1 MRISDWS
8 SDVCSSDLN
17 SRRYM
22 VPERRVVRYAPI
34 TYDALGAAVAPT
46 GAEIQRFYT
55 ANKAVYGPSETRRLS
70 QIILPDEAAAPELAE
85 RARKGE
91 NFAKIP
97 ADKGFTAA
105 DIAIGEPT
113 KDRKSTRLK

>member
-1 MRISDWS
+1 
-8 SDVCSSDLN
+8 
-17 SRRYM
+17 M

-70 QIILPDEAAAPELAE
+70 QIILPDEAAAADVAE

-91 NFAKIP
+91 NFAKIA
-97 ADKGFTAA
+97 ADKGSTAA
-105 DIAIGEPT
+105 DIAIGEQT
-113 KDRKSTRLK
+113 KDALASAPTPEDAAAAFAEIGRAHV

>member
-1 MRISDWS
+1 
-8 SDVCSSDLN
+8 
-17 SRRYM
+17 M

-70 QIILPDEAAAPELAE
+70 QIILPDEAAAADVAE

-91 NFAKIP
+91 NFAKIGEIGR
-97 ADKGFTAA
+97 ASGRERGGQDVKTRVVARN
-105 DIAIGEPT
+105 IA
-113 KDRKSTRLK
+113 KKQ

>member
-1 MRISDWS
+1 
-8 SDVCSSDLN
+8 
-17 SRRYM
+17 M

-70 QIILPDEAAAPELAE
+70 QIILPDEAAAADVAE

-91 NFAKIP
+91 NFAKI
-97 ADKGFTAA
+97 AAAQGFTAA
-105 DIAIGEPT
+105 DLAIGEPA
-113 KDRKSTRLK
+113 RKSGVSGKGVAVRVDHGGRRNIKK